1 MHKRERMLVG
11 AIALLLGGWTVDSV
25 IVQPTIAW
33 FATIEK
39 QTIAAQAEAGEAQ
52 ALIERQTRI
61 MAEWRGRH
69 AAGLLDDEG
78 QARFR
83 LQKTLQN
90 AAQSSGFNIASVSGG
105 QLIPAGQELHYDVL
119 RLTISGNGSL
129 SQVQAFV
136 AAIEGAA
143 MPLAIERSE
152 WSAGDARK
160 DHLDVALTLSTRLVS
175 AAARPGR
182 SVPSDTVPW
191 TPAAR
196 DPSIDVAV
204 AATKPFLADR
214 QSSPPKSEAV
224 TKTKKSAVAASAA
237 TERKGWAVV
246 GIVIH
251 ENDGNNRSGLA
262 FLRHQSDGTE
272 RSVRA
277 ADVIDTFTVVGVDA
291 NGLRLS
297 DSNGETTVAV
307 GQDLTGQT
315 VTGALPTVPTLPTAT
330 SASATTAANTSSTTS
345 VPSVT
350 PAAAA
355 APFQIP
361 TATADPARD
370 AILQRLREKRNRTP

>member
-315 VTGALPTVPTLPTAT
+315 
-330 SASATTAANTSSTTS
+330 AANTSSTTS

>member
-1 MHKRERMLVG
+1 MQKRERLLVG

-33 FATIEK
+33 FAAIEK
-39 QTIAAQAEAGEAQ
+39 QTIAAQTEAGEAQ
-52 ALIERQTRI
+52 ALIDRQIRI

-69 AAGLLDDEG
+69 AAGLLDNEG

-136 AAIEGAA
+136 AAIEVAA

-175 AAARPGR
+175 AAARAGR
-182 SVPSDTVPW
+182 TVPSDTVPW

-224 TKTKKSAVAASAA
+224 TKTKKSAVAASAV

-246 GIVIH
+246 GIAIH

-277 ADVIDTFTVVGVDA
+277 ADVIDTFTVV
-291 NGLRLS
+291 
-297 DSNGETTVAV
+297 AV

-315 VTGALPTVPTLPTAT
+315 VSSVFSATPTLPTAT
-330 SASATTAANTSSTTS
+330 ASTTTTTTNTSSTTS

>member
-1 MHKRERMLVG
+1 MQKRERLLVG

-25 IVQPTIAW
+25 MVQPTIAW
-33 FATIEK
+33 FAAIDK

-52 ALIERQTRI
+52 ALIDRQTRI

-90 AAQSSGFNIASVSGG
+90 AAQSSGFSIASVSGG

-119 RLTISGNGSL
+119 RLTVSGNGSL

-136 AAIEGAA
+136 AAIEVAA

-175 AAARPGR
+175 AAARAGR
-182 SVPSDTVPW
+182 TVPNDTTPW

-214 QSSPPKSEAV
+214 QSSLPKSETV
-224 TKTKKSAVAASAA
+224 TKKKEPAIATTIA

-246 GIVIH
+246 GIAIH

-277 ADVIDTFTVVGVDA
+277 ADVIDGYTVVAIDA

-297 DSNGETTVAV
+297 DSNGETTISV

-315 VTGALPTVPTLPTAT
+315 VTGVFSATPILPSATA
-330 SASATTAANTSSTTS
+330 ASTTTAANASSTTS
-345 VPSVT
+345 TPSIT

-361 TATADPARD
+361 TASADPARD

>member
-1 MHKRERMLVG
+1 MHQRERMLVG
-11 AIALLLGGWTVDSV
+11 AVVLLLGGWTVDSV
-25 IVQPTIAW
+25 IVQPTMAW
-33 FATIEK
+33 FAAVEK
-39 QTIAAQAEAGEAQ
+39 QTIAAQAQAGEAQ

-90 AAQSSGFNIASVSGG
+90 AAQSSGFSIASVSGG
-105 QLIPAGQELHYDVL
+105 QLIPAGQELHYDLL

-136 AAIEGAA
+136 AAIEGVA

-175 AAARPGR
+175 AAARTGR
-182 SVPSDTVPW
+182 TVPNNTAPW

-196 DPSIDVAV
+196 DPSLDVAV
-204 AATKPFLADR
+204 AASKPFLADR
-214 QSSPPKSEAV
+214 QSSPPKSESI
-224 TKTKKSAVAASAA
+224 TKTKKTVVAASAA
-237 TERKGWAVV
+237 TERKSWAVV

-251 ENDGNNRSGLA
+251 GPNSGLA
-262 FLRHQSDGTE
+262 FLRHQGDGTE

-277 ADVIDTFTVVGVDA
+277 TDVIDTFTVVAIDA

-307 GQDLTGQT
+307 GQDLTGHT
-315 VTGALPTVPTLPTAT
+315 VAGAFPTAPTLPTAT
-330 SASATTAANTSSTTS
+330 PASATTAENTSSTTS
-345 VPSVT
+345 APSVT

-355 APFQIP
+355 ALFQIP
-361 TATADPARD
+361 TATADPTRD

>member
-1 MHKRERMLVG
+1 MHKRERLLVG
-11 AIALLLGGWTVDSV
+11 AIALLLGGWTVDSI

-52 ALIERQTRI
+52 ALIDRQTRI

-90 AAQSSGFNIASVSGG
+90 AAQSSGFSIASVSGG

-175 AAARPGR
+175 AAARAGR
-182 SVPSDTVPW
+182 TVPSDTTPW

-237 TERKGWAVV
+237 TEHKGWAVV

-251 ENDGNNRSGLA
+251 EPNNGLA
-262 FLRHQSDGTE
+262 FLRHQSDGSE

-277 ADVIDTFTVVGVDA
+277 ADVIDTFTVVAVDA

>member
-33 FATIEK
+33 FAAMEK

-52 ALIERQTRI
+52 ALIDRQSRI

-90 AAQSSGFNIASVSGG
+90 AAQSSGFSIASVSGG
-105 QLIPAGQELHYDVL
+105 QLISAGQELHYDLL
-119 RLTISGNGSL
+119 RLTISGSGSL
-129 SQVQAFV
+129 SHVQTFV
-136 AAIEGAA
+136 AAIELAA

-160 DHLDVALTLSTRLVS
+160 DHLDIALTLSTRLVS
-175 AAARPGR
+175 AAARTGR
-182 SVPSDTVPW
+182 TVPSDTTPW

-196 DPSIDVAV
+196 DPSLDVAV
-204 AATKPFLADR
+204 AATKPFLAAR
-214 QSSPPKSEAV
+214 QSSSPKSEPV

-237 TERKGWAVV
+237 TERKSWAVV

-251 ENDGNNRSGLA
+251 EPNNGLA
-262 FLRHQSDGTE
+262 FLRHQGDGTE

-277 ADVIDTFTVVGVDA
+277 ADVIDTFTVVAVDVSGV
-291 NGLRLS
+291 RLS
-297 DSNGETTVAV
+297 DSSGETTVAV
-307 GQDLTGQT
+307 GQDFTGQA
-315 VTGALPTVPTLPTAT
+315 VTQAFPM
-330 SASATTAANTSSTTS
+330 SSTTS
-345 VPSVT
+345 ATTTANANSTTSAPSVT
-350 PAAAA
+350 PAA

-361 TATADPARD
+361 TAAADPARD
-370 AILQRLREKRNRTP
+370 AILQRLREKRNRAP